1 MERIQDAF
9 LVGRQKTDG
18 NPADLGWPEYLRCEG
33 VGGEWLCL
41 SLRGKIDKKQLVSS
55 EKILQQARQEENFRL
70 EAKKTEKHKD
80 RVVISN
86 LGMLRIALDESITNP
101 VTNRFDGYNLSER

>member
-41 SLRGKIDKKQLVSS
+41 SLRGKVDKKIAREFRRNPHIRMFGKKSMMSS
-55 EKILQQARQEENFRL
+55 IIQ
-70 EAKKTEKHKD
+70 
-80 RVVISN
+80 
-86 LGMLRIALDESITNP
+86 
-101 VTNRFDGYNLSER
+101 